1 VTSATDVAVVGGGI
15 TGLAAAWELAG
26 PRGGHRPVR
35 VTVLEAG
42 AHLGG
47 RIDTLDLGGRPVDAG
62 ADAFIA
68 RVPDAVALCQELG
81 VGEQLVA
88 PAATTALIWS
98 RGELRRLP
106 EDTVLGVPTRLRTLA
121 ASKVVSVA
129 GLARAGLDLVL
140 PADTS
145 TDDRSIAALVDHR
158 LGREIRERLVDPLL
172 GGIHAG
178 STEHLSLAATAPQ
191 LDAARCEHRSLLRG
205 LRPAERAPTGAPTP
219 VFLTLPGGPGQL
231 VQTLCGALAGRGVEL
246 RTAAP
251 VEKIERDDGRW
262 RLRTPQGMVTADA
275 VVLAVPSFVAADLLA
290 TQLPA
295 AASDLDAIE
304 HASVVLATFAY
315 PAAAVSVPPGVSG
328 FLVPRVE
335 GRLMTACTFLSAK
348 WPHRERPGQT
358 VVRVSAG
365 RWGDDRALHLGD
377 EELVRR
383 LRAELDDAL
392 GITASPDAVV
402 VGRWPRAFPQYEV
415 GHLERVARIR
425 AVVARQPG
433 LAVAGASYGGVGI
446 PACIGQ
452 GRRAARDV
460 LDHLAVAA
468 QR

>member
-1 VTSATDVAVVGGGI
+1 MTSATDVAVVGGGI

-145 TDDRSIAALVDHR
+145 TNDRSIAALVDHR

-262 RLRTPQGMVTADA
+262 RL
-275 VVLAVPSFVAADLLA
+275 AVPSFVAADLLA

-348 WPHRERPGQT
+348 WPHRERLGQT

>member
-1 VTSATDVAVVGGGI
+1 MTSATDVAVVGGGI

-178 STEHLSLAATAPQ
+178 
-191 LDAARCEHRSLLRG
+191 
-205 LRPAERAPTGAPTP
+205 
-219 VFLTLPGGPGQL
+219 
-231 VQTLCGALAGRGVEL
+231 
-246 RTAAP
+246 
-251 VEKIERDDGRW
+251 
-262 RLRTPQGMVTADA
+262 
-275 VVLAVPSFVAADLLA
+275 
-290 TQLPA
+290 
-295 AASDLDAIE
+295 
-304 HASVVLATFAY
+304 
-315 PAAAVSVPPGVSG
+315 
-328 FLVPRVE
+328 
-335 GRLMTACTFLSAK
+335 
-348 WPHRERPGQT
+348 
-358 VVRVSAG
+358 
-365 RWGDDRALHLGD
+365 
-377 EELVRR
+377 
-383 LRAELDDAL
+383 
-392 GITASPDAVV
+392 
-402 VGRWPRAFPQYEV
+402 
-415 GHLERVARIR
+415 
-425 AVVARQPG
+425 
-433 LAVAGASYGGVGI
+433 
-446 PACIGQ
+446 
-452 GRRAARDV
+452 
-460 LDHLAVAA
+460 
-468 QR
+468 